1 MDTLKN
7 KLLYNK
13 TRHDSSEL
21 IFMYGKICNMERN
34 TFIGRY
40 KVLEYLGKGGYGVV
54 YKCYDSILNT
64 EVALKFLDPIITRS
78 SDKFHRIKREI
89 NISRKI
95 TDDRIVKIYS
105 MEKYYDVIFL
115 VMEFIDGIP
124 LSDIIEKKTYEWDEF
139 KPILIEILKGLK
151 LLHINNIIHRDLKP
165 GNIMI
170 LKNGNIKIVDFGLA
184 KEITDT
190 ERTSATEEFAGT
202 AEFISPEQVK
212 GEPLDTKSDIYQVGL
227 IIFKALSGQHPFDSS
242 STMELLVKYITVEPK
257 KISQFK
263 KDLPTYA
270 QYIIGKMLERE
281 KKNRIGDID
290 KIIEILKNEN
300 VKFSTKLASIS
311 SKKRY
316 HTLLVV
322 LFVLISLIFAYFS
335 TYGSKKITQFES
347 NKGTLIAMNNF
358 KKVIWK
364 IDFSPDSVIK
374 AFIMPV
380 RDQNN
385 TIPHKKQHIIFC
397 LLKSDKNIILPITAS
412 INSTKADNK
421 IVELSMKGAIKS
433 KKSFSDFFKLQ
444 SYGLAKLY
452 KVIKIKDDVDYNMDK
467 HKDILLYVGNSLDM
481 YPHALI
487 YFKDNIPIVY
497 TNPGAFDYTITHYN
511 KDFLSFT
518 VFGNASL
525 ISDLNIFSEIS
536 FRNNDVFR
544 IPTLS
549 EFTTK
554 HYRGYSFF
562 LPKNLEIIDNNWK
575 TKGIV
580 NFISNKSGERFTIS
594 KDYKITET
602 KNEIKKTYF
611 DSLKKIKKF
620 NIIFNTF
627 YKEQKLYK
635 NYLKAGRLIKQL
647 IDMKFENPY
656 LNSALY
662 YYKGDNEICNRKY
675 KKAQLSLFKGL
686 NFYPDNSRIAGRL
699 SQISF
704 LIGNPLGSIDLQ
716 KKMFSSIEDFGGL
729 PNGTKIFRIFMYL
742 SAGLQAKAEEDIAK
756 AIKNSEHLKYSLLP
770 LISLY
775 NGKLVDA
782 EKLINEGLKHKRTEI
797 TDVQYRLMCSKIYI
811 LNNSNLKRAKF
822 FLEDILKYS
831 HQYNHLAE
839 LSLSYLIAKSGR
851 HKEAETLSIR
861 SLKKLKI
868 YAKGNFSTRIWM
880 FYEYYIY
887 AKTME
892 IIGNKLNAIKG
903 YKECSKIAPNSY
915 LAKLSRKRLTVL

>member
-1 MDTLKN
+1 MDNFENKN
-7 KLLYNK
+7 LYNK

-21 IFMYGKICNMERN
+21 IYMYGKICNMEKN

-64 EVALKFLDPIITRS
+64 EVALKFLDPIITRNS
-78 SDKFHRIKREI
+78 NKFHRIKREI

-115 VMEFIDGIP
+115 VMEFIDGVP
-124 LSDIIEKKTYEWDEF
+124 LSDIIDKKAYEWDEF

-170 LKNGNIKIVDFGLA
+170 LKNGDIKIVDFGLA

-202 AEFISPEQVK
+202 AEFISPEQVN

-242 STMELLVKYITVEPK
+242 STMELLVKYITVKPK
-257 KISQFK
+257 KIAQFK
-263 KDLPTYA
+263 KNLPPYA
-270 QYIIGKMLERE
+270 QYISEKMLERK

-290 KIIEILKNEN
+290 KIVEILENESI
-300 VKFSTKLASIS
+300 KFSTKLTSIS
-311 SKKRY
+311 SKKKS
-316 HTLLVV
+316 HIIFIV
-322 LFVLISLIFAYFS
+322 LILLISLILAYIS

-347 NKGTLIAMNNF
+347 NNGTLTAMNKF
-358 KKVIWK
+358 KRVIWK
-364 IDFSPDSVIK
+364 KDFSPDLVIK
-374 AFIMPV
+374 AFIMPI
-380 RDQNN
+380 RYKEQ
-385 TIPHKKQHIIFC
+385 IPHKEQYVIFC
-397 LLKSDKNIILPITAS
+397 LLKNNQNKLLPVTAS
-412 INSTKADNK
+412 INSAKADNK
-421 IVELSMKGAIKS
+421 IVKLSMKGTIKS

-444 SYGLAKLY
+444 SYGFAKLY
-452 KVIKIKDDVDYNMDK
+452 KVIKIKDDMDYNMDK

-497 TNPGAFDYTITHYN
+497 TNPGAFDYKVSNYSKN
-511 KDFLSFT
+511 SLSFT
-518 VFGNASL
+518 IFGNSSL
-525 ISDLNIFSEIS
+525 ISNLNVFSEIS
-536 FRNNDVFR
+536 FIENNVFG
-544 IPTLS
+544 IPNLS
-549 EFTTK
+549 EFTTGN
-554 HYRGYSFF
+554 YRGYSFF
-562 LPKNLEIIDNNWK
+562 LPKHLEVVDNNWSK
-575 TKGIV
+575 KGIV
-580 NFISNKSGERFTIS
+580 NFISTKSGEKFTIS

-602 KNEIKKTYF
+602 KNGIKTTYS

-635 NYLKAGRLIKQL
+635 NYLKAGRLIDKL

-662 YYKGDNEICNRKY
+662 YYKGDNEICNIKY
-675 KKAQLSLFKGL
+675 KQAQLSLFKGL

-704 LIGNPLGSIDLQ
+704 LMGNPLGSIDLQ
-716 KKMFSSIEDFGGL
+716 EKMFSSIEDFGGL

-756 AIKNSEHLKYSLLP
+756 AIRNSKHLKYSLFP

-775 NGKLVDA
+775 NGKLLEA
-782 EKLINEGLKHKRTEI
+782 EKLINEGLKDKRSEI
-797 TDVQYRLMCSKIYI
+797 TDIQYRLMCSKIYI
-811 LNNSNLKRAKF
+811 LNNSNLKRAEF
-822 FLEDILKYS
+822 FLEDIVKYS

-861 SLKKLKI
+861 SLKKLQA

-892 IIGNKLNAIKG
+892 IVGNKLNAIKG

-915 LAKLSRKRLTVL
+915 LAKLSKKRLAVL